1 MQTEKTSKMTKAP
14 VNRLMLSMGVPMIL
28 SMVLQAAYNIVDSAF
43 VANMKESGEQA
54 LNALTLAFPIQL
66 LIVAIA
72 IGTGVGANA
81 LASKSLGAGDKERA
95 GKTAGNTVF
104 LSAVIYIVFLLFGI
118 FGSKAYICSQTT
130 NGTIAQM
137 GTDYLM
143 ICCVA
148 SFGIVFFSAFE
159 KLLQAT
165 GLSIYSTIAQVLGAV
180 VNIVLDPILI
190 YGWLGVPEL
199 GVKGAAYATV
209 LGQIVSFAAA
219 LLFHVKF
226 NKELKIKKQQ
236 IRPDAQTV
244 KNIYAIGVPA
254 IISQALTSVMT
265 YGLNIIFV
273 KINTNVVTAYGL
285 FYKIQQFLLFAAF
298 GLRDAITPIVSYNHG
313 YNSKPRVISG
323 IRYGIIY
330 TSVIMLAGTI
340 VLEVFAQPFSSIFG
354 LSGQTRELCVWA
366 MRIISVSFLFAGL
379 NIALQ
384 GVFQA
389 LSSGVASLVVSVC
402 RQILFVLPV
411 AWALTR
417 AAVSGNIGAES
428 VWLTFPIAE
437 ILTAAIACVLM
448 RRVLKK
454 QVTVLSD

>member
-1 MQTEKTSKMTKAP
+1 MTKAP

-389 LSSGVASLVVSVC
+389 LSSGVASLVVSAC